1 MDQTSPIS
9 GPAPTRAVARYSP
22 AQAQVIAETFDLK
35 HLPTAFYDNP
45 YPTFHALRESTPVR
59 AMGPGSFLLTR
70 HADLL
75 AVYKN
80 AKLFS
85 SDKQAEFLPKF
96 GNGLLYQHHTTSLI
110 FNDPP
115 LHTRVRRIISGALN
129 PRAVADLEPPM
140 VAMVDGLLDRMA
152 VKQEADIIAD
162 LAASVPIEVIGNL
175 LAIPHDRRGPLRD
188 WSLAILGALE
198 PQPTPAMLEAG
209 EIAVRDFLDDLRAL
223 VAERRKAPG
232 NPERDVLTRLI
243 QGEKNGE
250 TLSEIEL
257 LQNCIFILNAGH
269 ETTTNLIGNG
279 LYNLLEWPEEKARL
293 LADPSL
299 IDLAVEEFLRFDS
312 PVQLGNRIMT
322 AAATV
327 GGVEMPPGSFVTL
340 AIAAANRDPA
350 AFTDPDRLDIGRTA
364 NRHVAF
370 ASGVHVCVG
379 LAIARME
386 GRVAIQRFLRRF
398 PNYRLSGTPV
408 RGNRA
413 RFRGFL
419 SIPVH
424 LG

>member
-1 MDQTSPIS
+1 MQSTVM
-9 GPAPTRAVARYSP
+9 PTRASP
-22 AQAQVIAETFDLK
+22 RLAPAEAQRFVETFDLK
-35 HLPTAFYDNP
+35 CLPEAFYENP
-45 YPTFHALRESTPVR
+45 YPYFHALREAKPVFQT
-59 AMGPGSFLLTR
+59 GPTTFFVTR
-70 HADLL
+70 HADLM
-75 AVYKN
+75 AIYKD
-80 AKLFS
+80 AKLYS
-85 SDKQAEFLPKF
+85 SDKKAEFLPKF
-96 GNGLLYQHHTTSLI
+96 GDGLLYQHHTTSLI

-115 LHTRVRRIISGALN
+115 LHTRVRRIIAGALN

-140 VAMVDGLLDRMA
+140 VAMVDGLLDKMA
-152 VKQEADIIAD
+152 AKGEADIIAD

-175 LAIPHDRRGPLRD
+175 LAIPHERRDPLRD

-198 PQPTPAMLEAG
+198 PQPTPAMLATG
-209 EIAVRDFLDDLRAL
+209 EIAVRDFLDYLRVL
-223 VAERRKAPG
+223 VAERRQRPG

-243 QGEKNGE
+243 QGERSGE

-293 LADPSL
+293 LAHPKL
-299 IDLAVEEFLRFDS
+299 IETAVEEFLRYDS
-312 PVQLGNRIMT
+312 PVQLGNRLTT
-322 AAATV
+322 APARLGDVDIPA
-327 GGVEMPPGSFVTL
+327 GSFVTL

-350 AFTDPDRLDIGRTA
+350 AFADPDRLELGRTA
-364 NRHVAF
+364 NRHIAF

-379 LAIARME
+379 LSIARME
-386 GRVAIQRFLRRF
+386 GRVAIQRFIQRF
-398 PNYRLSGTPV
+398 PNYRLSGVPV

-419 SIPVH
+419 SVPVT

>member
-1 MDQTSPIS
+1 MTPLTHP
-9 GPAPTRAVARYSP
+9 PARTPARFSP
-22 AQAQVIAETFDLK
+22 AEAARVAESFDLL
-35 HLPTAFYDNP
+35 HLPPAFYDNP
-45 YPTFHALRESTPVR
+45 YPTFHALREATPVR
-59 AMGPGSFLLTR
+59 TTPGGYLLTR
-70 HADLL
+70 HADLM
-75 AVYKN
+75 AVYKD
-80 AKLFS
+80 AKLYS
-85 SDKQAEFLPKF
+85 SDKKAEFLTKF
-96 GNGLLYQHHTTSLI
+96 GDGLLYQHHTTSLI

-115 LHTRVRRIISGALN
+115 LHTRVRRIIAGALN

-140 VAMVDGLLDRMA
+140 VQMVDGLLDRMA
-152 VKQEADIIAD
+152 AKGDADIIAD

-175 LAIPHDRRGPLRD
+175 LAIPHERRDPLRD

-198 PQPTPAMLEAG
+198 PQPTPEMLEIG
-209 EIAVRDFLDDLRAL
+209 EVAVRDFLEYLREL
-223 VAERRKAPG
+223 VRERRKAPG

-243 QGEKNGE
+243 QGEKSGE

-293 LADPSL
+293 MADPSL
-299 IDLAVEEFLRFDS
+299 IDTAVEEFLRFDS
-312 PVQLGNRIMT
+312 PVQLGNRITT
-322 AAATV
+322 APATI
-327 GGVEMPPGSFVTL
+327 GGVDMPAGTFVTL

-350 AFTDPDRLDIGRTA
+350 AFPDPDRLDIGRTA

-379 LAIARME
+379 LSIARME
-386 GRVAIQRFLRRF
+386 GRVAVQRFLRRF

-408 RGNRA
+408 RGNRV

-419 SIPVH
+419 TIPVT
-424 LG
+424 LA

>member
-1 MDQTSPIS
+1 MSRIDDPDDPRPHTHFD
-9 GPAPTRAVARYSP
+9 PARAQEIVRN
-22 AQAQVIAETFDLK
+22 FDLRA
-35 HLPTAFYDNP
+35 LPPQFYDDP
-45 YPTFHALRESTPVR
+45 YPTFRALREMSPVH
-59 AMGPGSFLLTR
+59 ATGPGSYLLTR
-70 HADLL
+70 HADLM
-75 AVYKN
+75 AVYKD
-80 AKLFS
+80 AKLYS
-85 SDKQAEFLPKF
+85 SDKKAEFLPKF
-96 GNGLLYQHHTTSLI
+96 GDGLLYQHHTTSLI

-115 LHTRVRRIISGALN
+115 LHTRVRRIIAGALN

-152 VKQEADIIAD
+152 GKRHADIIAD

-175 LAIPHDRRGPLRD
+175 LAIPHGRREPLRD

-198 PQPTPAMLEAG
+198 PQPTAAMLEVG
-209 EIAVRDFLDDLRAL
+209 EIAVRDFLDYLREL
-223 VAERRKAPG
+223 VGERRLQPG

-243 QGEKNGE
+243 QGEKSGE

-279 LYNLLEWPEEKARL
+279 LYNLLEWPDEKARL
-293 LADPSL
+293 IANPAL
-299 IDLAVEEFLRFDS
+299 IDTAVEEFLRFDS
-312 PVQLGNRIMT
+312 PVQLGNRITT
-322 AAATV
+322 AQAV
-327 GGVEMPPGSFVTL
+327 LGGVEMPAGTFITL

-350 AFTDPDRLDIGRTA
+350 AFPDPDRLDIGRTA

-379 LAIARME
+379 LSIARME
-386 GRVAIQRFLRRF
+386 GRVAILRFLQRF
-398 PNYRLSGTPV
+398 PNYRLSGTPA

-419 SIPVH
+419 TMPVEV
-424 LG
+424 G